1 MRRISG
7 GGEEVVVCEVLEG
20 LVVALG
26 VPEEG
31 GHDEAVVVR
40 DEEEVVRDEEDL
52 DEARAVVV
60 RDEEDLDEARAVV
73 VGGGDQVV
81 VDCASSSLLLSCV
94 LITMTVELWRWCHWP
109 SCCQRHRRKQPRKQS
124 PHNNLGNHN
133 PRFPTP

>member
-60 RDEEDLDEARAVV
+60 D
-73 VGGGDQVV
+73 GGDQVV
-81 VDCASSSLLLSCV
+81 VDCASSSLLLSRV
-94 LITMTVELWRWCHWP
+94 LITMMVELW
-109 SCCQRHRRKQPRKQS
+109 
-124 PHNNLGNHN
+124 
-133 PRFPTP
+133 